1 MTDPKPKGSK
11 FTGDPNADTP
21 AVEAAIDNPQASA
34 ETKASAAF
42 NQAAGAWD
50 KDNNIFFILRSFTP
64 PEYKRLQEKAP
75 QALAEYRQMM
85 GRGTNR
91 QPLSETEITELKE
104 IRAQAEKDVVA
115 HKGLTLEVAESLNLA
130 AKAAGVDHDLY
141 LKRLLDTNG
150 NLCGIDPN
158 HLTKAGPFKFEPS
171 TWLYMV
177 KTHGAE
183 HGLGYFADQIKME
196 DGPGGA
202 KVLDVQ
208 DPTVLRE
215 IMDLRNNP
223 RMSAVMGAEL
233 VKDENQ
239 LPQINY
245 KGVNYTPDQALLKQQ
260 QQFMK
265 LGFDIGLKGAD
276 GVNGPLTMAAQK
288 EFMHMFKLT
297 DPAQLQPKL
306 DEMVKK
312 ADDLKARAQRAVD
325 GYNGAHPK
333 TTKAADG
340 TETPADPNSP
350 STKVTTA
357 QAFGML
363 VASERT
369 KVKVDHLLEVAIA
382 ERAFEPGKPNR
393 NRSPGLY
400 QMTDGQWLTA
410 IARHGAE
417 HGLGDLVKH
426 MDVKKDKEGNV
437 TSVTIQD
444 PLIRQYILNLR
455 KDPRVSAVMSGEHC
469 KEYPVYLDVAQCY
482 LGETKNDDFADINR
496 FLKKEGFDVDVRNTS
511 WCAAFVNS
519 VLAGVGMDG
528 TGKLDARSFLNNYG
542 TKVDKKDVQPGDIV
556 VIPRGTEAWQGH
568 VAMVLDKYY
577 DDKQKQWRVHVIGGN
592 QGEEGGG
599 SVCIHDWPMSLA
611 LGYVRPPESDIL
623 TAANNLKMP
632 QFLKGAAAPAAS
644 ANV

>member
-1 MTDPKPKGSK
+1 MTEKKPPGSK
-11 FTGDPNADTP
+11 FTADPNADTP
-21 AVEAAIDNPQASA
+21 AVEAAVDNPQAST
-34 ETKASAAF
+34 ETKISAAF

-50 KDNNIFFILRSFTP
+50 KDYNIFFILRSFTP

-104 IRAQAEKDVVA
+104 IRAQAEKDVAA
-115 HKGLTLEVAESLNLA
+115 HKGLTLEVAESLGLA

-141 LKRLLDTNG
+141 LTRLLDTNG

-158 HLTKAGPFKFEPS
+158 HLTKAGPFKFDPK
-171 TWLYMV
+171 TWIYMI
-177 KTHGAE
+177 KAHGAE

-196 DGPGGA
+196 DGPGGT
-202 KVLDVQ
+202 KILNVE

-239 LPQINY
+239 LPAISY
-245 KGVNYTPDQALLKQQ
+245 KGVNMVPDPALLKQQ

-265 LGFDIGLKGAD
+265 LGFDVGLKGAD
-276 GVNGPLTMAAQK
+276 GVNGPLTIAAQK
-288 EFMHMFKLT
+288 EFMHMYSIT
-297 DPAQLQPKL
+297 DPAQLQAKIDAVL
-306 DEMVKK
+306 KQAE
-312 ADDLKARAQRAVD
+312 DLKTRAQRAVD
-325 GYNGAHPK
+325 AYNGVHPK

-340 TETPADPNSP
+340 TETTADPNSP

-400 QMTDGQWLTA
+400 QMTDGQWLTTV
-410 IARHGAE
+410 ARHGAA
-417 HGLGDLVKH
+417 HGLADLVKH
-426 MDVKKDKEGNV
+426 MDVKKDKQGNIS
-437 TSVTIQD
+437 SVTIQD

-455 KDPRVSAVMSGEHC
+455 KDPRVSAMMTGEHC

-482 LGETKNDDFADINR
+482 LGETKNTDFADINR
-496 FLKKEGFDVDVRNTS
+496 FLKREGFDVDVRNTS

-519 VLAGVGMDG
+519 VLEGVGIDG
-528 TGKLDARSFLNNYG
+528 NDKLNARSFLDGYG
-542 TKVDKKDVQPGDIV
+542 TKVAQKDVQAGDIV

-568 VAMVLDKYY
+568 VAMVLDKY
-577 DDKQKQWRVHVIGGN
+577 QAPNGQWRVHVIGGN
-592 QGEEGGG
+592 QGSEGGG

-611 LGYVRPPESDIL
+611 LGYVRPPEADIL
-623 TAANNLKMP
+623 VAANAATQKFNNI
-632 QFLKGAAAPAAS
+632 KGVSAPAA